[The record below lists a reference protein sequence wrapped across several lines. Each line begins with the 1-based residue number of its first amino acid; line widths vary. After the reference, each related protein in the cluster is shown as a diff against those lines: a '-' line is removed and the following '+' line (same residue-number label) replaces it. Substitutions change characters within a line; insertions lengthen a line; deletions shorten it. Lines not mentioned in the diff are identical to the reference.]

1 MINILYK
8 SEIMEFDELGLEVA
22 KIRREQKISQQQLAN
37 DLGISR
43 ATISSFENGR
53 GIDIGIKKVLA
64 IVDYIGLEITLRDK
78 SPFPTLEELMNER

>member
-1 MINILYK
+1 
-8 SEIMEFDELGLEVA
+8 MEFDELGLEVA
-22 KIRREQKISQQQLAN
+22 KIRREQKISQQELAN
-37 DLGISR
+37 NLGISR
-43 ATISSFENGR
+43 ATISSFENGG

>member
-1 MINILYK
+1 MTNILYK
-8 SEIMEFDELGLEVA
+8 SEIMEFDELGLEIA
-22 KIRREQKISQQQLAN
+22 KRRREKKISQQQLAN

-53 GIDIGIKKVLA
+53 GVDIGLKKVLA
-64 IVDYIGLEITLRDK
+64 IVDYIGLELTIRDK

>member
-8 SEIMEFDELGLEVA
+8 SEIMEFDKLGLEVA